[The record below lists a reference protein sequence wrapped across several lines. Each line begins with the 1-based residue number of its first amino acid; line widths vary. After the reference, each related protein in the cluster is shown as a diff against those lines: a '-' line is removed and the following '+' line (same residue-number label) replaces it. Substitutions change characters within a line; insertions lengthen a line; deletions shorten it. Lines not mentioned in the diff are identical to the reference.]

1 MTNPITAAEPCPVA
15 DAQVRPAFTFSAR
28 SRDGAD
34 FHDGAVI
41 RVFPP
46 HRSEGYSPAHV
57 AEMIHLALDAAREQR
72 WGARLVVLPA
82 GVGVLDP
89 IVLPTEDWTD
99 LGRLAVRDAISRW
112 GTACGTGLPGNHPP
126 VVLGLDGT
134 VVFAESGP
142 WTQAVQAAVVVDG
155 HVVTHV
161 THKTKARDSDEA
173 AALDIAWDDDADRP
187 EPDALVRHHPIVD
200 ILGERTLL
208 LVCHDAAA
216 FSARSRAAS
225 SPDGVAAAIHAQY
238 ERLLRAPDA
247 PRTAVNLVHQLP
259 RHATARLVTSPVFQ
273 NAHRVL
279 HDEHGLR
286 VVAVTGLH
294 PDDRLRAFERVH
306 THLRCD
312 FRHVDVFV
320 DLLDP

>member
-1 MTNPITAAEPCPVA
+1 MVTLSLGAAAEQRRS
-15 DAQVRPAFTFSAR
+15 AQ
-28 SRDGAD
+28 
-34 FHDGAVI
+34 
-41 RVFPP
+41 
-46 HRSEGYSPAHV
+46 
-57 AEMIHLALDAAREQR
+57 
-72 WGARLVVLPA
+72 LVVLPA
-82 GVGVLDP
+82 GVGVLET
-89 IVLPTEDWTD
+89 IALATEDWTD
-99 LGRLAVRDAISRW
+99 RGRLQVAQAVSAW
-112 GTACGTGLPGNHPP
+112 GRACGMGLPGNHPP

-142 WTQAVQAAVVVDG
+142 WPQAVQAAVVVDR

-161 THKTKARDSDEA
+161 THKTKARDGDEA
-173 AALDIAWDDDADRP
+173 AALDIAWNDDADRP
-187 EPDALVRHHPIVD
+187 DPDALMRHHPVVD

-216 FSARSRAAS
+216 LSARSRAAS

-238 ERLLRAPDA
+238 AQLLREPEA
-247 PRTAVNLVHQLP
+247 PRTAINLLHQLP
-259 RHATARLVTSPVFQ
+259 RHATARSVTSPVFQ

-286 VVAVTGLH
+286 VIAVTGLH
-294 PDDRLRAFERVH
+294 PEDSHRAFERVH

-320 DLLDP
+320 EPLDP